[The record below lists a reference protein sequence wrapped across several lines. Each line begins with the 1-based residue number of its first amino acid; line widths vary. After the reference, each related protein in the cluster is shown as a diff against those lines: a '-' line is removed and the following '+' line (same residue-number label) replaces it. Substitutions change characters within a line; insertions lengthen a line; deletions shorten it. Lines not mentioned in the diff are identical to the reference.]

1 LLFLALV
8 VSADSQRRGRQ
19 QTAQTHRQQI
29 AAPPLGYAAVD
40 NGRQPKVQTRRQQ
53 VAAPHLGP
61 VENGRQ
67 QTVQTH
73 RQQVASTPLGY
84 AAVDNG
90 RQQTVKT
97 HRQQVAA
104 PSLSYAAVNDI
115 PAYGDVSNAIP
126 FYGTA
131 SDPGL
136 KALTRNIPGVP
147 GDDYPVFA
155 EVPETAFTCEGQV
168 DGG

>member
-1 LLFLALV
+1 M
-8 VSADSQRRGRQ
+8 
-19 QTAQTHRQQI
+19 
-29 AAPPLGYAAVD
+29 
-40 NGRQPKVQTRRQQ
+40 
-53 VAAPHLGP
+53 
-61 VENGRQ
+61 
-67 QTVQTH
+67 
-73 RQQVASTPLGY
+73 
-84 AAVDNG
+84 
-90 RQQTVKT
+90 KT

-115 PAYGDVSNAIP
+115 PAYGDASNAIP

-155 EVPETAFTCEGQV
+155 EVPETAFTCVGQV

>member
-1 LLFLALV
+1 M
-8 VSADSQRRGRQ
+8 SADSQRRGRQ
-19 QTAQTHRQQI
+19 QTEQTHKQQVAAPHLGSAAVDNVRQQTVQTRRQQVA

-40 NGRQPKVQTRRQQ
+40 NGRQ
-53 VAAPHLGP
+53 
-61 VENGRQ
+61 
-67 QTVQTH
+67 QTVQ
-73 RQQVASTPLGY
+73 
-84 AAVDNG
+84 
-90 RQQTVKT
+90 T

-104 PSLSYAAVNDI
+104 PSLSYAAVDGV
-115 PAYGDVSNAIP
+115 PAYGDASNAIP

-131 SDPGL
+131 SDQGL

>member
-1 LLFLALV
+1 

-19 QTAQTHRQQI
+19 QTAQTHRQQV
-29 AAPPLGYAAVD
+29 AAPYLGYAAVD
-40 NGRQPKVQTRRQQ
+40 NGRQQKVQTRRQQ
-53 VAAPHLGP
+53 VAAP
-61 VENGRQ
+61 
-67 QTVQTH
+67 
-73 RQQVASTPLGY
+73 PLGY
-84 AAVDNG
+84 AAVD
-90 RQQTVKT
+90 
-97 HRQQVAA
+97 
-104 PSLSYAAVNDI
+104 DI
-115 PAYGDVSNAIP
+115 PAYGDASNAIP

-131 SDPGL
+131 SDLGL

>member
-1 LLFLALV
+1 M
-8 VSADSQRRGRQ
+8 
-19 QTAQTHRQQI
+19 QTHRQQI
-29 AAPPLGYAAVD
+29 SAPHLGSAAVD
-40 NGRQPKVQTRRQQ
+40 NGRQQTLQTRRQQ
-53 VAAPHLGP
+53 VAAPPLGYAE
-61 VENGRQ
+61 VDNGRQ

-73 RQQVASTPLGY
+73 RQQVAAPHLDY

-90 RQQTVKT
+90 RQQKVQTL
-97 HRQQVAA
+97 RQQVEAS
-104 PSLSYAAVNDI
+104 PLGYAAIDDV
-115 PAYGDVSNAIP
+115 PANGDASNAIP
-126 FYGTA
+126 FYGSA

-168 DGG
+168 DGGQ

>member
-1 LLFLALV
+1 
-8 VSADSQRRGRQ
+8 
-19 QTAQTHRQQI
+19 
-29 AAPPLGYAAVD
+29 VD
-40 NGRQPKVQTRRQQ
+40 NGRQQTLQTHKQQ
-53 VAAPHLGP
+53 VAAP
-61 VENGRQ
+61 
-67 QTVQTH
+67 
-73 RQQVASTPLGY
+73 PLVY

-90 RQQTVKT
+90 RQQKVKT

-104 PSLSYAAVNDI
+104 PSLSYTAVDDI
-115 PAYGDVSNAIP
+115 SGYGDAGIAIP

-136 KALTRNIPGVP
+136 KALIRNIPGVP

-155 EVPETAFTCEGQV
+155 EVPKTAFTCEGQV

>member
-1 LLFLALV
+1 MLFLALV

-19 QTAQTHRQQI
+19 QTVQTHRQQV

-40 NGRQPKVQTRRQQ
+40 NGRQQTVQTRRQQ
-53 VAAPHLGP
+53 VAAP
-61 VENGRQ
+61 
-67 QTVQTH
+67 
-73 RQQVASTPLGY
+73 PLGY
-84 AAVDNG
+84 AEVDNG
-90 RQQTVKT
+90 RQQKVKT

-104 PSLSYAAVNDI
+104 PPLGHSAVDDI
-115 PAYGDVSNAIP
+115 TAYGDASNAIP

-131 SDPGL
+131 SNPGL

-155 EVPETAFTCEGQV
+155 EVPKTAFTCEGQV

>member
-1 LLFLALV
+1 MKTHRQQVAASPLGSPAV
-8 VSADSQRRGRQ
+8 GNERQ
-19 QTAQTHRQQI
+19 QTLQTHRQHV
-29 AAPPLGYAAVD
+29 AALPLGYAAV
-40 NGRQPKVQTRRQQ
+40 G
-53 VAAPHLGP
+53 
-61 VENGRQ
+61 NGRQ

-73 RQQVASTPLGY
+73 RQQVAAPPLGY
-84 AAVDNG
+84 AAVD
-90 RQQTVKT
+90 
-97 HRQQVAA
+97 
-104 PSLSYAAVNDI
+104 DI
-115 PAYGDVSNAIP
+115 PANGDASNAIP

>member
-1 LLFLALV
+1 M
-8 VSADSQRRGRQ
+8 
-19 QTAQTHRQQI
+19 QTHRQQ
-29 AAPPLGYAAVD
+29 
-40 NGRQPKVQTRRQQ
+40 T
-53 VAAPHLGP
+53 AAPHLGSAA
-61 VENGRQ
+61 VDNGRQ

-73 RQQVASTPLGY
+73 RQQVAAPHLGHVENGRQKTVQTHRQQEASTPLGY

-90 RQQTVKT
+90 RQQKVQTLG
-97 HRQQVAA
+97 QQVEAS
-104 PSLSYAAVNDI
+104 SLGYAAVDNI
-115 PAYGDVSNAIP
+115 PAYGDASNAIP

-147 GDDYPVFA
+147 GEDYPVFA